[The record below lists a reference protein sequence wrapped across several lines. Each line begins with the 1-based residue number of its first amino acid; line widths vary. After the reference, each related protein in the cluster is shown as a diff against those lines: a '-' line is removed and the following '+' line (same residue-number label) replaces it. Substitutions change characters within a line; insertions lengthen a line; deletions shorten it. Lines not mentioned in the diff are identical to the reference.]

1 MPGAAVILLPP
12 RPWPAGPWLAGR
24 RRPDAARRFHFSE
37 RVAASLLMCV
47 RTDEFVPRVGLMKQ
61 NGGGALLL
69 LLSREFVLRV
79 SVALSLRTPLSSNFV
94 RSRHVGPLVPLR
106 WWRPPRWSRHRA
118 FAWNIKGVKGDQ
130 HHGPVSGP
138 MSQRPISSS
147 QREVN
152 GVPGGF
158 LTTED
163 VKEYGAAPAL
173 QGFLR
178 DLSLTLPFTT
188 AHDVRLFEHT
198 ALISPRQ
205 LKSTSRATCTSSRTA
220 SRTLWLWSSRT
231 RSVLPSRS
239 SSPSTTPR
247 SRASARS
254 HKGTAGQLRGLHLAA
269 MPTAGFSSR
278 RALRGRVLHNT
289 PRF

>member
-1 MPGAAVILLPP
+1 ML
-12 RPWPAGPWLAGR
+12 GR
-24 RRPDAARRFHFSE
+24 LSP
-37 RVAASLLMCV
+37 
-47 RTDEFVPRVGLMKQ
+47 
-61 NGGGALLL
+61 LLL
-69 LLSREFVLRV
+69 VATATAEF
-79 SVALSLRTPLSSNFV
+79 AAP
-94 RSRHVGPLVPLR
+94 
-106 WWRPPRWSRHRA
+106 A

-130 HHGPVSGP
+130 HHGPVSG
-138 MSQRPISSS
+138 SDVERLISSS

-152 GVPGGF
+152 VVF
-158 LTTED
+158 LADSLTTED
-163 VKEYGAAPAL
+163 VKEYGAKLPAL

-178 DLSLTLPFTT
+178 DLPSLTLPFTT

-198 ALISPRQ
+198 VARISAAAAEEYF
-205 LKSTSRATCTSSRTA
+205 KSNAHLFSNGKPDVVVVELAN
-220 SRTLWLWSSRT
+220 

-254 HKGTAGQLRGLHLAA
+254 CTRELRATTRLSSLPAA

-278 RALRGRVLHNT
+278 RAPTRARICTPL